1 MKSVFFRR
9 LLIVMVM
16 VMMLTTI
23 AMALGCGVVGIKI
36 YENITLEEMVP
47 KAGTVADLVRELG
60 YGHIS
65 REAFLLSHM
74 WKHRILL
81 LWYSVRTRK

>member
-65 REAFLLSHM
+65 REAFFAHCPVICGSIGFH
-74 WKHRILL
+74 
-81 LWYSVRTRK
+81 YSGIQ

>member
-65 REAFLLSHM
+65 REAFL
-74 WKHRILL
+74 RIAQSYVEASDSTTLVF
-81 LWYSVRTRK
+81 S

>member
-23 AMALGCGVVGIKI
+23 AMALGCGVVGLSLI
-36 YENITLEEMVP
+36 
-47 KAGTVADLVRELG
+47 
-60 YGHIS
+60 HI
-65 REAFLLSHM
+65 
-74 WKHRILL
+74 
-81 LWYSVRTRK
+81 

>member
-23 AMALGCGVVGIKI
+23 AMALGCG
-36 YENITLEEMVP
+36 
-47 KAGTVADLVRELG
+47 
-60 YGHIS
+60 
-65 REAFLLSHM
+65 
-74 WKHRILL
+74 
-81 LWYSVRTRK
+81 

>member
-23 AMALGCGVVGIKI
+23 AMALGCGVVGIK
-36 YENITLEEMVP
+36 YTR
-47 KAGTVADLVRELG
+47 T
-60 YGHIS
+60 
-65 REAFLLSHM
+65 SH
-74 WKHRILL
+74 WR
-81 LWYSVRTRK
+81 R

>member
-36 YENITLEEMVP
+36 YENITL
-47 KAGTVADLVRELG
+47 
-60 YGHIS
+60 
-65 REAFLLSHM
+65 
-74 WKHRILL
+74 
-81 LWYSVRTRK
+81 